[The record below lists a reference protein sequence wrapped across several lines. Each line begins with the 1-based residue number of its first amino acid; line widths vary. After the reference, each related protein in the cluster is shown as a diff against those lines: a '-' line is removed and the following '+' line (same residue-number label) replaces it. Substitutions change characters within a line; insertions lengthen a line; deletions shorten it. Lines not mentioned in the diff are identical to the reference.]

1 MHKSEG
7 EKMQPEITSDWTGL
21 EIAIVGMSGRFPGA
35 ETVEAFW
42 RNLAAGVESITTFSE
57 AELEAAGVAAS
68 LLRDPNY
75 VKAGA
80 VLDDIALF
88 DAGFFGLTPREATI
102 TDPQHRL
109 FLECAWEALEHA
121 GYDPQRYAGA
131 IGVYAGAGMN
141 GYDAARP
148 GLAGTADEYQTRI
161 GNDKDFLATRVAY
174 KLNLRG
180 PSITIQTACSTSLV
194 AIHLASQG
202 LLSGECDV
210 ALAGGVSI
218 RVPHTVGYLHQ
229 PGGITA
235 PDGHCR
241 AFDAQAQGTVG
252 GSGVGIVVLKRL
264 EDALADHDSI
274 YAVIKGSAIN
284 NDGARKVGYT
294 APSVEGQA
302 QVIQLAQRLAGVD
315 PATISYIEAHGT
327 GTALGDPIEIAALT
341 RAFQAQT
348 AQTGFCAVG
357 SLKTNV
363 GHLDTA
369 AGVAAVIK
377 TALALTH
384 RQLPPSLHF
393 RTPNPAIDF
402 ANSPFYVNTTLAEWS
417 SDTPRRAGVSSF
429 GMGGTNAHAIL
440 EEAPPVAPSD
450 MARPWQ
456 LLVLSAKT
464 VSALEQM
471 TAHLAAHLT
480 HPDRNLA
487 DVAYTLQLGRQ
498 AFSYRRAVVCRDQAD
513 AVLALNDPSR
523 MLSATYAGGERPVVF
538 MFPGQGSQYAQM
550 ARELYQD
557 APVFRAVVDQ
567 CAELLLPH
575 LGCDIRDVLYPP
587 EGSGIRDQGSGS
599 MRGAD
604 WQARPPTPDP
614 RSLALDQ
621 TQYAQPALFVI
632 AYALAQL
639 WLSWGVR
646 PQAMIGH
653 SIGEYVAAC
662 LAGVFSLED
671 ALALVALRGR
681 LMQSLPTGAMLA
693 IGLSEQALLPLLHEP
708 IALAAVNGPAQCV
721 VAGPLA
727 AVAALEQQLT
737 TAGVTCRRLATSHA
751 FHSSMMDPIHE
762 RFTAYVQQLALRAPQ
777 IPYVSNVTGTWI
789 SAAEATD
796 PQYWARH
803 LRETVRFGDG
813 LRTLAQEQQCFLEVG
828 PGRTLTTRAKQHPDM
843 AVGAIM
849 CQSLR
854 HPSDEQSDRAVLL
867 TALGRL
873 WLAGVAV
880 AWEAVSAHEQRQRVP
895 LPTYPFER
903 QRYWHTAPA
912 AWRTAGSIS
921 AQEQRDLAGWFA
933 IVETFL
939 QHSAASAPQVP
950 MPADEQMIT
959 QAAALAAFEQIRASG
974 IIEPAVVALNAR
986 AGIEPVAHAG
996 PRDAP
1001 EAAAQ
1006 AARLQEQMLGLQ
1018 TTYAAP
1024 RSEIEQA
1031 LAGIWQ
1037 RVLGIALIGIYD
1049 NFFELGGDSLQAI
1062 QLIASVR
1069 DTLQIEL
1076 MPHSLLQA
1084 PTISAFAALCAPSN
1098 STDARSVEPGSLHPA
1113 LVAIRSSGTR
1123 TPLFLV
1129 HPVGGGVYIYREL
1142 AQLLGA
1148 EQPVYG
1154 LQAEGFDGIGEA
1166 LTRIEAM
1173 AAHCIEAIT
1182 TVQPA
1187 GPYLL
1192 GGASFGGIVAFEM
1205 AQQLQARGEEVAL
1218 LTIMDATAPQEWP
1231 TIRDEL
1237 EILALILN
1245 IDYAQLSQHVR
1256 SLDADAGLR
1265 YCMEQMQAAG
1275 EVPADFELLEFRRFL
1290 HLLTV
1295 HFQAASSYTPQV
1307 YDGQIIFFSAAER
1320 DRLNPPHPEYPWLP
1334 LAEAGIIVHEI
1345 PGNHYSMHD
1354 TPNVQ
1359 VMAARLTQY
1368 IELAAGV
1375 QVGSSVAG

>member
-1 MHKSEG
+1 
-7 EKMQPEITSDWTGL
+7 MQPAETANDWTGL
-21 EIAIVGMSGRFPGA
+21 EIAIIGMSGRFPGA
-35 ETVEAFW
+35 STVEAFW
-42 RNLAAGVESITTFSE
+42 QNIAEGVESITTFSE
-57 AELEAAGVAAS
+57 AELQAAGVAAS

-88 DAGFFGLTPREATI
+88 DANFFGLTPREAAI

-141 GYDAARP
+141 GYGADRP
-148 GLAGTADEYQTRI
+148 GLAGTAEEYQTRI

-180 PSITIQTACSTSLV
+180 PSVTIQTACSTALV
-194 AIHLASQG
+194 AIHLASQS
-202 LLSGECDV
+202 LISGECDI

-218 RVPHTVGYLHQ
+218 RLPHTVGYLHQ

-252 GSGVGIVVLKRL
+252 GSGIGIVVLKRL

-302 QVIQLAQRLAGVD
+302 QVIQTAQRLAGVD

-348 AQTGFCAVG
+348 QQTGFCAVG
-357 SLKTNV
+357 SVKTNV

-369 AGVAAVIK
+369 AGVAGVIK

-384 RQLPPSLHF
+384 RQIPPSLHF
-393 RTPNPAIDF
+393 RVPNPAIDF
-402 ANSPFYVNTTLAEWS
+402 ANSPFYVNATLAEWQS
-417 SDTPRRAGVSSF
+417 NGTPRRAGVSSF

-440 EEAPPVAPSD
+440 EEAPPLAESD
-450 MARPWQ
+450 AARPWQ
-456 LLVLSAKT
+456 LLVLSAKSS
-464 VSALEQM
+464 SALEQM
-471 TAHLAAHLT
+471 TANLAAHLRQ
-480 HPDRNLA
+480 PNRNLA

-498 AFSYRRAVVCRDQAD
+498 AFSHRRAVVCRDQDD
-513 AVLALNDPSR
+513 AVLALEQTVPTR
-523 MLSATYAGGERPVVF
+523 MFSATHTGGDRPVVF
-538 MFPGQGSQYAQM
+538 MFPGQGSQYVQM

-557 APVFRAVVDQ
+557 EPLFRAEVDH
-567 CAELLLPH
+567 CAQLLVPH
-575 LGCDIRDVLYPP
+575 LGLDLREVLYPD
-587 EGSGIRDQGSGS
+587 RDKETRRQGDKEIGPLLVSLSPGLDS
-599 MRGAD
+599 NP
-604 WQARPPTPDP
+604 RP
-614 RSLALDQ
+614 LAIDQ
-621 TQYAQPALFVI
+621 TWLAQPALFVI
-632 AYALAQL
+632 EYALAQL
-639 WLSWGVR
+639 WIAWGVR

-653 SIGEYVAAC
+653 SLGEYVAAC
-662 LAGVFSLED
+662 LAGVFALED

-681 LMQSLPTGAMLA
+681 LMQTLPAGAMLA
-693 IGLSEQALLPLLHEP
+693 ITLSEEALQPLLNEP
-708 IALAAVNGPAQCV
+708 IALAAVNGPTQSV
-721 VAGPLA
+721 VSGPLA
-727 AVAALEQQLT
+727 AVVALEQQLT
-737 TAGVTCRRLATSHA
+737 AAGVTYRRLATSHA
-751 FHSSMMDPIHE
+751 FHSSMIDAIHD
-762 RFTAYVQQLALRAPQ
+762 RFLAYVQHMDLRAPQ

-803 LRETVRFGDG
+803 LRQTVRFGDG
-813 LRTLAQEQQCFLEVG
+813 VRTLAQEAQCFLEVG
-828 PGRTLTTRAKQHPDM
+828 PGRTLTTRVKQHPDM
-843 AVGAIM
+843 AAGTIT

-854 HPSDEQSDRAVLL
+854 HPNDDQSDRAVLL

-880 AWEAVSAHEQRQRVP
+880 AWEAVYAHERRQRVP

-903 QRYWHTAPA
+903 QRYWLATPDERRMVGPSDA
-912 AWRTAGSIS
+912 R
-921 AQEQRDLAGWFA
+921 AQGDIAGWFSV
-933 IVETFL
+933 VEAFIQ
-939 QHSAASAPQVP
+939 QHSAASSSQVP
-950 MPADEQMIT
+950 VLADDQAITPAE
-959 QAAALAAFEQIRASG
+959 ALAAFQQIRAAG
-974 IIEPAVVALNAR
+974 NVEPAIIASDVAPQSDRSSAHM
-986 AGIEPVAHAG
+986 PVL
-996 PRDAP
+996 PTTSAP
-1001 EAAAQ
+1001 
-1006 AARLQEQMLGLQ
+1006 GN
-1018 TTYAAP
+1018 
-1024 RSEIEQA
+1024 EIEQA

-1037 RVLGIALIGIYD
+1037 RVLGIAPIGIND

-1069 DTLQIEL
+1069 DTLQIDL

-1084 PTISAFAALCAPSN
+1084 PTISQFAALCTSSPA
-1098 STDARSVEPGSLHPA
+1098 TADARARAEVSSLHPA
-1113 LVAIRSSGTR
+1113 LVAIRATGAR
-1123 TPLFLV
+1123 PPLFLV

-1148 EQPVYG
+1148 DQPVYG

-1173 AAHCIEAIT
+1173 ATHGIEAIT

-1192 GGASFGGIVAFEM
+1192 GGASFGGIVAFEI
-1205 AQQLQARGEEVAL
+1205 ARRLRARGEEVAL

-1231 TIRDEL
+1231 TIADEL

-1245 IDYAQLSQHVR
+1245 IDYAQLAEHVR
-1256 SLDADAGLR
+1256 AFDPDERLR
-1265 YCMEQMQAAG
+1265 YCMELMQAAG
-1275 EVPADFELLEFRRFL
+1275 EVPADIGVSEFGRFL

-1295 HFQAASSYTPQV
+1295 HFQAASSYTPQI

-1320 DRLNPPHPEYPWLP
+1320 DRLNPPHPERPWLL
-1334 LAEAGIIVHEI
+1334 LAEAGVIVHEV
-1345 PGNHYSMHD
+1345 PGNHYTMHD
-1354 TPNVQ
+1354 APNVQ
-1359 VMAARLTQY
+1359 VMAAQLHHYLER
-1368 IELAAGV
+1368 IAD
-1375 QVGSSVAG
+1375 SR